1 MQDQDGRKAGDEIIE
16 CKEFGETK
24 EPPIACGKMT
34 ELQETVYY
42 CAYRSLMRQH
52 GIALDRN
59 AGCANNLVEKDG
71 KPVDMEIC
79 YCMTNACNRNC
90 TCQRNENKP
99 RLKMDTR
106 GNNTSSKN
114 DEFQAQ
120 DMDTISS
127 LIKKVKPDRQRRSQQ
142 NQATDTEPMTQIL
155 ILLLAVVVN
164 LLSLI
169 RA

>member
-1 MQDQDGRKAGDEIIE
+1 MAGSS
-16 CKEFGETK
+16 
-24 EPPIACGKMT
+24 
-34 ELQETVYY
+34 
-42 CAYRSLMRQH
+42 R
-52 GIALDRN
+52 
-59 AGCANNLVEKDG
+59 
-71 KPVDMEIC
+71 
-79 YCMTNACNRNC
+79 
-90 TCQRNENKP
+90 
-99 RLKMDTR
+99 RLHTLGTMA
-106 GNNTSSKN
+106 SKN

>member
-1 MQDQDGRKAGDEIIE
+1 
-16 CKEFGETK
+16 
-24 EPPIACGKMT
+24 
-34 ELQETVYY
+34 
-42 CAYRSLMRQH
+42 
-52 GIALDRN
+52 
-59 AGCANNLVEKDG
+59 
-71 KPVDMEIC
+71 
-79 YCMTNACNRNC
+79 
-90 TCQRNENKP
+90 
-99 RLKMDTR
+99 MDTR
-106 GNNTSSKN
+106 GNNISSKN

-142 NQATDTEPMTQIL
+142 NQANDTEPMTQIL